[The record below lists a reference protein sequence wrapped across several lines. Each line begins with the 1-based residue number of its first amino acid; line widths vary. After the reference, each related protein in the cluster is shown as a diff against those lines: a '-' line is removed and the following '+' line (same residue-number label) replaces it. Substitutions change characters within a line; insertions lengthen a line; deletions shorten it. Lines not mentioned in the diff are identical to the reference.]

1 MADEINNNDN
11 SPMTVLKRPILAGVA
26 VLIIAI
32 LMFTMYTLKAFS
44 QLSSTNE
51 EYSTVYQ
58 EYTDKLKTIEDHK
71 AAAELAESS
80 GESAD
85 QGADK
90 PFFKPLE
97 SGSDP
102 DVVLAGEFNEILSL
116 VVANKIKTRSVKYDY
131 EPKGDVFFMNATSRY
146 SVCRLDMVMIAN
158 YTDFKN
164 FLKDLYKHEHYLD
177 ITKVEIQP
185 YSKDKSI
192 LIVNFQLT
200 LYAERA

>member
-11 SPMTVLKRPILAGVA
+11 SPMTVLKRPIFIGLAV
-26 VLIIAI
+26 VLIAI

-44 QLSSTNE
+44 QLSSTNTE
-51 EYSTVYQ
+51 FTNVYQ
-58 EYTDKLKTIEDHK
+58 EYTNNLKVIEDHK
-71 AAAELAESS
+71 AAEELAESS
-80 GESAD
+80 EESAE
-85 QGADK
+85 QAADK

-131 EPKGDVFFMNATSRY
+131 EPKGDAFFRSAASRY

-177 ITKVEIQP
+177 ITKIEIQP

>member
-1 MADEINNNDN
+1 MNNNDN
-11 SPMTVLKRPILAGVA
+11 SPMTVLKRPILAGIA
-26 VLIIAI
+26 VLVIAV
-32 LMFTMYTLKAFS
+32 LMLTMYTSKAFS
-44 QLSSTNE
+44 QLSSTNS
-51 EYSTVYQ
+51 EYDTVYQ
-58 EYTDKLKTIEDHK
+58 EYTNNLKAIEDHK
-71 AAAELAESS
+71 AAEELAETS
-80 GESAD
+80 ED
-85 QGADK
+85 TKEQGADK

-131 EPKGDVFFMNATSRY
+131 EPKGDSFFTHAASRY
-146 SVCRLDMVMIAN
+146 SVCRLDMSMIAN

-177 ITKVEIQP
+177 ITKVEIEP

-192 LIVNFQLT
+192 LIVHFQLT
-200 LYAERA
+200 LYAEKA